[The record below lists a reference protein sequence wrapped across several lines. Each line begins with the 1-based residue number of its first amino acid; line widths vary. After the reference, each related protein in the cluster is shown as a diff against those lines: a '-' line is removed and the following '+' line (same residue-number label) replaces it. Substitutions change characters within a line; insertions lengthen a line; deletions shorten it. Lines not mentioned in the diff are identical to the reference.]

1 MMANHLLEAL
11 AVFVGVGTALCVAAI
26 GGFFWTR
33 RRFRMIRA
41 RLIMRVASGDLS
53 LGGLIAAL
61 RFNRHTITTAMVRRK
76 LRVDVDGAV
85 AAVHAA
91 ERAGAPIGDLGS
103 LAAELEVAACSID
116 DAMESMGP
124 SGVTPVVLAR
134 AGDLGISAHQ
144 LRRKAEQLLAAAAV
158 PDHAGIVGR
167 IHAIDEVPPAP
178 RSSRSTWNL
187 LTR

>member
-1 MMANHLLEAL
+1 M
-11 AVFVGVGTALCVAAI
+11 
-26 GGFFWTR
+26 
-33 RRFRMIRA
+33 
-41 RLIMRVASGDLS
+41 
-53 LGGLIAAL
+53 
-61 RFNRHTITTAMVRRK
+61 
-76 LRVDVDGAV
+76 
-85 AAVHAA
+85 
-91 ERAGAPIGDLGS
+91 
-103 LAAELEVAACSID
+103 AAELEVAAHSID
-116 DAMESMGP
+116 GAMASMGP

-167 IHAIDEVPPAP
+167 IHAIDEMPSAP

>member
-1 MMANHLLEAL
+1 MANHLLEAL
-11 AVFVGVGTALCVAAI
+11 AVFVGVGTALCVAAVA
-26 GGFFWTR
+26 GFFWTR

-53 LGGLIAAL
+53 LGGFIAAI
-61 RFNRHTITTAMVRRK
+61 RFNRHSITTAMVRRK

-91 ERAGAPIGDLGS
+91 ERAGAPVGDLGS
-103 LAAELEVAACSID
+103 LAAELDVAAQSID
-116 DAMESMGP
+116 GAMASMGP

-134 AGDLGISAHQ
+134 AGDLGISANQ
-144 LRRKAEQLLAAAAV
+144 LRRKAEHLLAAAAV
-158 PDHAGIVGR
+158 PDHAGIVHR
-167 IHAIDEVPPAP
+167 IQSIDEGPV
-178 RSSRSTWNL
+178 SSRTNRSTWSL